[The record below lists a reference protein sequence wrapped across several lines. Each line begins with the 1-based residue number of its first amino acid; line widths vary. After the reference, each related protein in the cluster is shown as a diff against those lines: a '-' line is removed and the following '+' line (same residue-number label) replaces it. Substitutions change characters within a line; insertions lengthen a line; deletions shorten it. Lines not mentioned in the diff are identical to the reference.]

1 MQEANTSGT
10 KTRNR
15 IEMEILNFI
24 DHIGPEKIIELY
36 DPQTNLKAM
45 VVVDNVTLGPA
56 IGGVRFEPDVSIEEV
71 FYLARA
77 MTFKNAAAEIP
88 HGGAK
93 AAIRENP
100 EKYPH
105 NSPER
110 KLLIESFASGIAEIK
125 EYIPGPDMGTN
136 EEDMQVIYK
145 TIGRAT
151 GRPKEHGG
159 IPLDEL
165 GLTGLGLVE
174 ALKVIEQEQ
183 FVEGL
188 RLDGAKIAIEG
199 YGNVG
204 KAVAKYITPLG
215 AKIIAVSDL
224 IDYEKNI
231 GGVIHNENGL
241 DITQLS
247 ELVKRG
253 KSVVEYEGKAKIY
266 QGKQNL
272 HRLHETKSD
281 ILVPSARTET
291 INRNNM
297 KYIDTKLILQGAN
310 KPLTTEAE
318 DYLTRKGIL
327 SAPDYIVNS
336 GGVIACAEEYDHQTV
351 EHCIERI
358 IKTVRKNTHKVFD
371 RARRKKTSP
380 REAAYRMVLSRIKR
394 GERKTQ

>member
-1 MQEANTSGT
+1 MLAVLLSTVAFAQTDQSAGGS
-10 KTRNR
+10 KTQ
-15 IEMEILNFI
+15 
-24 DHIGPEKIIELY
+24 DS
-36 DPQTNLKAM
+36 T
-45 VVVDNVTLGPA
+45 
-56 IGGVRFEPDVSIEEV
+56 
-71 FYLARA
+71 
-77 MTFKNAAAEIP
+77 AEIP
-88 HGGAK
+88 YGGAK
-93 AAIRENP
+93 AAIRENS

-110 KLLIESFASGIAEIK
+110 KLLIESFAAGIAEIK

-145 TIGRAT
+145 MIGRAT
-151 GRPKEHGG
+151 GRPKEDGG

-183 FVEGL
+183 FVDGL
-188 RLDGAKIAIEG
+188 HLDGAKIAIEG

-231 GGVIHNENGL
+231 GGVIYNENGL
-241 DITQLS
+241 DITQLT
-247 ELVKRG
+247 ELVKCG
-253 KSVVEYEGKAKIY
+253 KSVVEYEGESKVY

-318 DYLTRKGIL
+318 EYLTRKGIL

-336 GGVIACAEEYDHQTV
+336 GGVIACAEEYGHQTV

-358 IKTVRKNTHKVFD
+358 IETVRKNTYEVFD
-371 RARRKKTSP
+371 RARREKTSS
-380 REAAYRMVLSRIKR
+380 REAAYRMVLSRIKP
-394 GERKTQ
+394 GERKMH

>member
-1 MQEANTSGT
+1 
-10 KTRNR
+10 
-15 IEMEILNFI
+15 MEILNFV

-36 DPQTNLKAM
+36 YPETQLKAM

-110 KLLIESFASGIAEIK
+110 KLLIESFAAGIEEIK

-145 TIGRAT
+145 MIGRAT
-151 GRPKEHGG
+151 GRPKQNGG

-183 FVEGL
+183 VIDGL
-188 RLDGAKIAIEG
+188 HLDGAKISIEG

-215 AKIIAVSDL
+215 AKIVAVSDL

-231 GGVIHNENGL
+231 GGVVYNENGL
-241 DITQLS
+241 DITQLTK
-247 ELVKRG
+247 LVKCG
-253 KSVVEYEGKAKIY
+253 KSVVEYEGEATVYK
-266 QGKQNL
+266 GKQNL

-318 DYLTRKGIL
+318 EYLTRKGIL

-351 EHCIERI
+351 KHCIERI
-358 IKTVRKNTHKVFD
+358 VKTVRKNTHEVFD
-371 RARRKKTSP
+371 RARREKISP
-380 REAAYRMVLSRIKR
+380 REAAYRMVLSRIKSS
-394 GERKTQ
+394 ERKIH